1 MDFGF
6 EVYVELLLY
15 LGLDVAD
22 EFVDV
27 GGGGV
32 VGVDDEAAVL
42 LAHLGAADSV
52 AAQAGVHDELASKVA
67 LGALEGGAGARHVE
81 RLLVFAALAVIIHI
95 GLDHRGIA
103 RGKVKGGRKH
113 DKAVIGDAALAIAQ
127 VELVDIELDDAAA
140 AARAVVEGTRR
151 FVDAHGFQY
160 VGHAGA
166 VGAGVHI
173 AGTADRSGNA
183 RDGLHAGEARF
194 GCCRGDIGKQGA
206 GCRCDVRAVDRN
218 VGQAFAQR
226 HDNAAD
232 ALIAHEQV
240 GAVAHDGER
249 QIAAIAGVKR
259 GDESLLGIGRDKDIG
274 RATDLKRGVL
284 AHGLAHQHVVLAG
297 NASECAQQVLVKKV
311 VLVHTGF
318 RLWGW
323 LVLNRM
329 QYTPLGW
336 IWCKGGRLLCT
347 NRGDKGA
354 VYRIGKAF
362 IIEVEGWSLYFF
374 TIVRRLGRSE
384 MANKVT
390 LKQIAQEV
398 GLSPSSVSLVLNNRP
413 CRISE
418 ENRKLIKEVA
428 ARNHYV
434 PNQIARSLVMRESR
448 TLGLIVPNIESRF
461 FASLAGSLEKRCRE
475 DGYALFITS
484 SGGSAEDDLE
494 LLRQLVTRG
503 VDGVFL
509 VVGDE
514 FSDDRALREE
524 VSHLPIPAVMVDRAI
539 EGLECDKVMFDHEMG
554 GYMATRYLIEQGH
567 RRIACLVNARRS
579 NTGRKRLAGYERAL
593 REVGLPIDARLEFES
608 EYYIPSAY
616 EASEAV
622 LATDATA
629 VFASSDNIA
638 LGLLKRLHE
647 MGKSIPGDISVVS
660 YDNSAADV
668 LFEPALTA
676 IEQDPGVLA
685 EHAFGCMSKRLA
697 GRGGRR
703 AEEVVLEPAL
713 IVKGSVLELTECS

>member
-1 MDFGF
+1 
-6 EVYVELLLY
+6 
-15 LGLDVAD
+15 
-22 EFVDV
+22 
-27 GGGGV
+27 
-32 VGVDDEAAVL
+32 
-42 LAHLGAADSV
+42 
-52 AAQAGVHDELASKVA
+52 
-67 LGALEGGAGARHVE
+67 
-81 RLLVFAALAVIIHI
+81 
-95 GLDHRGIA
+95 
-103 RGKVKGGRKH
+103 
-113 DKAVIGDAALAIAQ
+113 
-127 VELVDIELDDAAA
+127 
-140 AARAVVEGTRR
+140 
-151 FVDAHGFQY
+151 
-160 VGHAGA
+160 
-166 VGAGVHI
+166 
-173 AGTADRSGNA
+173 
-183 RDGLHAGEARF
+183 
-194 GCCRGDIGKQGA
+194 
-206 GCRCDVRAVDRN
+206 
-218 VGQAFAQR
+218 
-226 HDNAAD
+226 
-232 ALIAHEQV
+232 
-240 GAVAHDGER
+240 
-249 QIAAIAGVKR
+249 
-259 GDESLLGIGRDKDIG
+259 
-274 RATDLKRGVL
+274 
-284 AHGLAHQHVVLAG
+284 
-297 NASECAQQVLVKKV
+297 
-311 VLVHTGF
+311 
-318 RLWGW
+318 
-323 LVLNRM
+323 
-329 QYTPLGW
+329 
-336 IWCKGGRLLCT
+336 
-347 NRGDKGA
+347 
-354 VYRIGKAF
+354 
-362 IIEVEGWSLYFF
+362 
-374 TIVRRLGRSE
+374 
-384 MANKVT
+384 
-390 LKQIAQEV
+390 
-398 GLSPSSVSLVLNNRP
+398 
-413 CRISE
+413 
-418 ENRKLIKEVA
+418 
-428 ARNHYV
+428 
-434 PNQIARSLVMRESR
+434 MRESR

-484 SGGSAEDDLE
+484 SGGSADDDLE

-579 NTGRKRLAGYERAL
+579 NTGRKRLAG
-593 REVGLPIDARLEFES
+593 
-608 EYYIPSAY
+608 Y

>member
-1 MDFGF
+1 
-6 EVYVELLLY
+6 
-15 LGLDVAD
+15 
-22 EFVDV
+22 
-27 GGGGV
+27 
-32 VGVDDEAAVL
+32 
-42 LAHLGAADSV
+42 
-52 AAQAGVHDELASKVA
+52 
-67 LGALEGGAGARHVE
+67 
-81 RLLVFAALAVIIHI
+81 
-95 GLDHRGIA
+95 
-103 RGKVKGGRKH
+103 
-113 DKAVIGDAALAIAQ
+113 
-127 VELVDIELDDAAA
+127 
-140 AARAVVEGTRR
+140 
-151 FVDAHGFQY
+151 
-160 VGHAGA
+160 
-166 VGAGVHI
+166 
-173 AGTADRSGNA
+173 
-183 RDGLHAGEARF
+183 
-194 GCCRGDIGKQGA
+194 
-206 GCRCDVRAVDRN
+206 
-218 VGQAFAQR
+218 
-226 HDNAAD
+226 
-232 ALIAHEQV
+232 
-240 GAVAHDGER
+240 
-249 QIAAIAGVKR
+249 
-259 GDESLLGIGRDKDIG
+259 
-274 RATDLKRGVL
+274 
-284 AHGLAHQHVVLAG
+284 
-297 NASECAQQVLVKKV
+297 
-311 VLVHTGF
+311 
-318 RLWGW
+318 
-323 LVLNRM
+323 
-329 QYTPLGW
+329 
-336 IWCKGGRLLCT
+336 
-347 NRGDKGA
+347 
-354 VYRIGKAF
+354 
-362 IIEVEGWSLYFF
+362 
-374 TIVRRLGRSE
+374 

-484 SGGSAEDDLE
+484 SGGSADDDLE

-608 EYYIPSAY
+608 EYYIRAPTRPR
-616 EASEAV
+616 EAGARQP
-622 LATDATA
+622 DATA

-713 IVKGSVLELTECS
+713 IVKDSVLELTKHN

>member
-1 MDFGF
+1 
-6 EVYVELLLY
+6 
-15 LGLDVAD
+15 
-22 EFVDV
+22 
-27 GGGGV
+27 
-32 VGVDDEAAVL
+32 
-42 LAHLGAADSV
+42 
-52 AAQAGVHDELASKVA
+52 
-67 LGALEGGAGARHVE
+67 
-81 RLLVFAALAVIIHI
+81 
-95 GLDHRGIA
+95 
-103 RGKVKGGRKH
+103 
-113 DKAVIGDAALAIAQ
+113 
-127 VELVDIELDDAAA
+127 
-140 AARAVVEGTRR
+140 
-151 FVDAHGFQY
+151 
-160 VGHAGA
+160 
-166 VGAGVHI
+166 
-173 AGTADRSGNA
+173 
-183 RDGLHAGEARF
+183 
-194 GCCRGDIGKQGA
+194 
-206 GCRCDVRAVDRN
+206 
-218 VGQAFAQR
+218 
-226 HDNAAD
+226 
-232 ALIAHEQV
+232 
-240 GAVAHDGER
+240 
-249 QIAAIAGVKR
+249 
-259 GDESLLGIGRDKDIG
+259 
-274 RATDLKRGVL
+274 
-284 AHGLAHQHVVLAG
+284 
-297 NASECAQQVLVKKV
+297 
-311 VLVHTGF
+311 
-318 RLWGW
+318 
-323 LVLNRM
+323 
-329 QYTPLGW
+329 
-336 IWCKGGRLLCT
+336 
-347 NRGDKGA
+347 
-354 VYRIGKAF
+354 
-362 IIEVEGWSLYFF
+362 
-374 TIVRRLGRSE
+374 

-484 SGGSAEDDLE
+484 SGGSADDDLE

-608 EYYIPSAY
+608 EYYIPSAC
-616 EASEAV
+616 
-622 LATDATA
+622 
-629 VFASSDNIA
+629 SDNIA

-703 AEEVVLEPAL
+703 AEEVVLEPEL
-713 IVKGSVLELTECS
+713 IVKDSVLELTKHN

>member
-1 MDFGF
+1 
-6 EVYVELLLY
+6 
-15 LGLDVAD
+15 
-22 EFVDV
+22 
-27 GGGGV
+27 
-32 VGVDDEAAVL
+32 
-42 LAHLGAADSV
+42 
-52 AAQAGVHDELASKVA
+52 
-67 LGALEGGAGARHVE
+67 
-81 RLLVFAALAVIIHI
+81 
-95 GLDHRGIA
+95 
-103 RGKVKGGRKH
+103 
-113 DKAVIGDAALAIAQ
+113 
-127 VELVDIELDDAAA
+127 
-140 AARAVVEGTRR
+140 
-151 FVDAHGFQY
+151 
-160 VGHAGA
+160 
-166 VGAGVHI
+166 
-173 AGTADRSGNA
+173 
-183 RDGLHAGEARF
+183 
-194 GCCRGDIGKQGA
+194 
-206 GCRCDVRAVDRN
+206 
-218 VGQAFAQR
+218 
-226 HDNAAD
+226 
-232 ALIAHEQV
+232 
-240 GAVAHDGER
+240 
-249 QIAAIAGVKR
+249 
-259 GDESLLGIGRDKDIG
+259 
-274 RATDLKRGVL
+274 
-284 AHGLAHQHVVLAG
+284 
-297 NASECAQQVLVKKV
+297 
-311 VLVHTGF
+311 
-318 RLWGW
+318 
-323 LVLNRM
+323 
-329 QYTPLGW
+329 
-336 IWCKGGRLLCT
+336 
-347 NRGDKGA
+347 
-354 VYRIGKAF
+354 
-362 IIEVEGWSLYFF
+362 
-374 TIVRRLGRSE
+374 

-685 EHAFGCMSKRLA
+685 KHAFGCMSKRLA

-713 IVKGSVLELTECS
+713 IVKDSVLELTKHN

>member
-1 MDFGF
+1 
-6 EVYVELLLY
+6 
-15 LGLDVAD
+15 
-22 EFVDV
+22 
-27 GGGGV
+27 
-32 VGVDDEAAVL
+32 
-42 LAHLGAADSV
+42 
-52 AAQAGVHDELASKVA
+52 
-67 LGALEGGAGARHVE
+67 
-81 RLLVFAALAVIIHI
+81 
-95 GLDHRGIA
+95 
-103 RGKVKGGRKH
+103 
-113 DKAVIGDAALAIAQ
+113 
-127 VELVDIELDDAAA
+127 
-140 AARAVVEGTRR
+140 
-151 FVDAHGFQY
+151 
-160 VGHAGA
+160 
-166 VGAGVHI
+166 
-173 AGTADRSGNA
+173 
-183 RDGLHAGEARF
+183 
-194 GCCRGDIGKQGA
+194 
-206 GCRCDVRAVDRN
+206 
-218 VGQAFAQR
+218 
-226 HDNAAD
+226 
-232 ALIAHEQV
+232 
-240 GAVAHDGER
+240 
-249 QIAAIAGVKR
+249 
-259 GDESLLGIGRDKDIG
+259 
-274 RATDLKRGVL
+274 
-284 AHGLAHQHVVLAG
+284 
-297 NASECAQQVLVKKV
+297 
-311 VLVHTGF
+311 
-318 RLWGW
+318 
-323 LVLNRM
+323 
-329 QYTPLGW
+329 
-336 IWCKGGRLLCT
+336 
-347 NRGDKGA
+347 
-354 VYRIGKAF
+354 
-362 IIEVEGWSLYFF
+362 
-374 TIVRRLGRSE
+374 

-484 SGGSAEDDLE
+484 SGGSADDDLE

-514 FSDDRALREE
+514 FSD
-524 VSHLPIPAVMVDRAI
+524 DRAI

-608 EYYIPSAY
+608 EYYIPSAH

-676 IEQDPGVLA
+676 IEQDPGILA

-713 IVKGSVLELTECS
+713 IVKGSVLDLTECS

>member
-1 MDFGF
+1 MT
-6 EVYVELLLY
+6 
-15 LGLDVAD
+15 D
-22 EFVDV
+22 EFVDF

-42 LAHLGAADSV
+42 FAHLCSADGV
-52 AAQAGVHDELASKVA
+52 AAQAGVHDELAGKMA
-67 LGALEGGAGARHVE
+67 LGALEGGTGARHVE
-81 RLLVFAALAVIIHI
+81 RLLVLAALAIVVHV
-95 GLDHRGIA
+95 GLDHRGVA
-103 RGKVKGGRKH
+103 RGEVEGGRKH
-113 DKAVIGDAALAIAQ
+113 DKAVVGDAALAITQ
-127 VELVDIELDDAAA
+127 VEFIDIELDDIAAA
-140 AARAVVEGTRR
+140 AGAVIELASGL
-151 FVDAHGFQY
+151 VDAHGLQHI
-160 VGHAGA
+160 GHAGTI
-166 VGAGVHI
+166 GAGVHV
-173 AGTADRSGNA
+173 AGAADRARDA
-183 RDGLHAGEARF
+183 RDGLHAGEAGLGCCYGNIREQRT
-194 GCCRGDIGKQGA
+194 GCCR
-206 GCRCDVRAVDRN
+206 DVRAVDRN
-218 VGQAFAQR
+218 IGKAFAQR
-226 HDNAAD
+226 HDNPTD
-232 ALIAHEQV
+232 ALVTDKQV
-240 GAVAHDGER
+240 GTVAHDGER
-249 QIAAIAGVKR
+249 QVTAIAGIER
-259 GDESLLGIGRDKDIG
+259 GDEALLGVGRDKDIG
-274 RATDLKRGVL
+274 WTTDLKRGVL
-284 AHGLAHQHVVLAG
+284 AHGFAHQHVVLAG
-297 NASECAQQVLVKKV
+297 NASERAQQVLVKKV
-311 VLVHTGF
+311 VLVHPNI
-318 RLWGW
+318 RL
-323 LVLNRM
+323 LVVVVINRL
-329 QYTPLGW
+329 QYTPPGR
-336 IWCKGGRLLCT
+336 IWCAG
-347 NRGDKGA
+347 GDKTA
-354 VYRIGKAF
+354 VYRIGKVF
-362 IIEVEGWSLYFF
+362 IIEVEGQSLYFQE
-374 TIVRRLGRSE
+374 IARKPGRSE

-484 SGGSAEDDLE
+484 SGGSADDDLE

-713 IVKGSVLELTECS
+713 IVKGSVLELTKHN

>member
-1 MDFGF
+1 
-6 EVYVELLLY
+6 
-15 LGLDVAD
+15 
-22 EFVDV
+22 
-27 GGGGV
+27 
-32 VGVDDEAAVL
+32 
-42 LAHLGAADSV
+42 
-52 AAQAGVHDELASKVA
+52 
-67 LGALEGGAGARHVE
+67 
-81 RLLVFAALAVIIHI
+81 
-95 GLDHRGIA
+95 
-103 RGKVKGGRKH
+103 
-113 DKAVIGDAALAIAQ
+113 
-127 VELVDIELDDAAA
+127 
-140 AARAVVEGTRR
+140 
-151 FVDAHGFQY
+151 
-160 VGHAGA
+160 
-166 VGAGVHI
+166 
-173 AGTADRSGNA
+173 
-183 RDGLHAGEARF
+183 
-194 GCCRGDIGKQGA
+194 
-206 GCRCDVRAVDRN
+206 
-218 VGQAFAQR
+218 
-226 HDNAAD
+226 
-232 ALIAHEQV
+232 
-240 GAVAHDGER
+240 
-249 QIAAIAGVKR
+249 
-259 GDESLLGIGRDKDIG
+259 
-274 RATDLKRGVL
+274 
-284 AHGLAHQHVVLAG
+284 
-297 NASECAQQVLVKKV
+297 
-311 VLVHTGF
+311 
-318 RLWGW
+318 
-323 LVLNRM
+323 
-329 QYTPLGW
+329 
-336 IWCKGGRLLCT
+336 
-347 NRGDKGA
+347 
-354 VYRIGKAF
+354 
-362 IIEVEGWSLYFF
+362 
-374 TIVRRLGRSE
+374 

-418 ENRKLIKEVA
+418 ENRKRIKEVA

-567 RRIACLVNARRS
+567 CRIACLVNARRS

-593 REVGLPIDARLEFES
+593 REAGLPIDALLEFES

-676 IEQDPGVLA
+676 IEQDPSVLA
-685 EHAFGCMSKRLA
+685 EHAFSCMAKRLA
-697 GRGGRR
+697 GKGGKR
-703 AEEVVLEPAL
+703 ADEVVLEPAL
-713 IVKGSVLELTECS
+713 IVKGSVLDLTECS

>member
-1 MDFGF
+1 
-6 EVYVELLLY
+6 
-15 LGLDVAD
+15 
-22 EFVDV
+22 
-27 GGGGV
+27 
-32 VGVDDEAAVL
+32 
-42 LAHLGAADSV
+42 
-52 AAQAGVHDELASKVA
+52 
-67 LGALEGGAGARHVE
+67 
-81 RLLVFAALAVIIHI
+81 
-95 GLDHRGIA
+95 
-103 RGKVKGGRKH
+103 
-113 DKAVIGDAALAIAQ
+113 
-127 VELVDIELDDAAA
+127 
-140 AARAVVEGTRR
+140 
-151 FVDAHGFQY
+151 
-160 VGHAGA
+160 
-166 VGAGVHI
+166 
-173 AGTADRSGNA
+173 
-183 RDGLHAGEARF
+183 
-194 GCCRGDIGKQGA
+194 
-206 GCRCDVRAVDRN
+206 
-218 VGQAFAQR
+218 
-226 HDNAAD
+226 
-232 ALIAHEQV
+232 
-240 GAVAHDGER
+240 
-249 QIAAIAGVKR
+249 
-259 GDESLLGIGRDKDIG
+259 
-274 RATDLKRGVL
+274 
-284 AHGLAHQHVVLAG
+284 
-297 NASECAQQVLVKKV
+297 
-311 VLVHTGF
+311 
-318 RLWGW
+318 
-323 LVLNRM
+323 
-329 QYTPLGW
+329 
-336 IWCKGGRLLCT
+336 
-347 NRGDKGA
+347 
-354 VYRIGKAF
+354 
-362 IIEVEGWSLYFF
+362 
-374 TIVRRLGRSE
+374 

-484 SGGSAEDDLE
+484 SGGSADDDLE

-629 VFASSDNIA
+629 
-638 LGLLKRLHE
+638 
-647 MGKSIPGDISVVS
+647 IPGDISVVS

>member
-1 MDFGF
+1 
-6 EVYVELLLY
+6 
-15 LGLDVAD
+15 
-22 EFVDV
+22 
-27 GGGGV
+27 
-32 VGVDDEAAVL
+32 
-42 LAHLGAADSV
+42 
-52 AAQAGVHDELASKVA
+52 
-67 LGALEGGAGARHVE
+67 
-81 RLLVFAALAVIIHI
+81 
-95 GLDHRGIA
+95 
-103 RGKVKGGRKH
+103 
-113 DKAVIGDAALAIAQ
+113 
-127 VELVDIELDDAAA
+127 
-140 AARAVVEGTRR
+140 
-151 FVDAHGFQY
+151 
-160 VGHAGA
+160 
-166 VGAGVHI
+166 
-173 AGTADRSGNA
+173 
-183 RDGLHAGEARF
+183 
-194 GCCRGDIGKQGA
+194 
-206 GCRCDVRAVDRN
+206 
-218 VGQAFAQR
+218 
-226 HDNAAD
+226 
-232 ALIAHEQV
+232 
-240 GAVAHDGER
+240 
-249 QIAAIAGVKR
+249 
-259 GDESLLGIGRDKDIG
+259 
-274 RATDLKRGVL
+274 
-284 AHGLAHQHVVLAG
+284 
-297 NASECAQQVLVKKV
+297 
-311 VLVHTGF
+311 
-318 RLWGW
+318 
-323 LVLNRM
+323 
-329 QYTPLGW
+329 
-336 IWCKGGRLLCT
+336 
-347 NRGDKGA
+347 
-354 VYRIGKAF
+354 
-362 IIEVEGWSLYFF
+362 
-374 TIVRRLGRSE
+374 

-484 SGGSAEDDLE
+484 SGGSADDDLE

-629 VFASSDNIA
+629 V
-638 LGLLKRLHE
+638 LLAWLTHAAPIRVANDLPA
-647 MGKSIPGDISVVS
+647 M
-660 YDNSAADV
+660 SAHCA
-668 LFEPALTA
+668 
-676 IEQDPGVLA
+676 
-685 EHAFGCMSKRLA
+685 RLA
-697 GRGGRR
+697 CLSTRVWSLRASTTFQVHTRPRRRCSQLMPPPCSQARITLPLVCSSACTRWGRASR
-703 AEEVVLEPAL
+703 A
-713 IVKGSVLELTECS
+713 IFRS